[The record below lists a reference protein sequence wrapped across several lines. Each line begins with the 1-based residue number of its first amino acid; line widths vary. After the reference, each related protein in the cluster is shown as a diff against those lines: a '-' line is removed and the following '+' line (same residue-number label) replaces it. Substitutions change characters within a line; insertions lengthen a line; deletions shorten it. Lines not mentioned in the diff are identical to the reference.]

1 MHAASRTR
9 AGQLAPQY
17 GGEREADE
25 IIKRAAGE
33 IGVNQRRVDL
43 ARMAHS
49 FQNGALGDGVEHNA
63 LDDLVL
69 EHFLGAQH
77 FQHMPGN
84 GLAFA
89 IRVGR
94 QDYGVGVFD
103 GLGDIGKPLASL
115 GVDLPLHLKIVLDVH
130 RAVFGGQVAHMAE
143 RGENLVIPAKI
154 FVDRLG
160 LGRRFDDDDCT
171 HCAGILVAK
180 RLNFLRV
187 APLLRGV

>member
-1 MHAASRTR
+1 MHAASRAR

-25 IIKRAAGE
+25 IIERATGE
-33 IGVNQRRVDL
+33 IGVHQCGVDL
-43 ARMAHS
+43 ARVTHG
-49 FQNGALGDGVEHNA
+49 FQNGALGDGVEHHA

-84 GLAFA
+84 RLAFA

-94 QDYGVGVFD
+94 QNNRVGVLDRFCD
-103 GLGDIGKPLASL
+103 VGKALASL

-130 RAVFGGQVAHMAE
+130 RAVLGGQVAHMAE

-160 LGRRFDDDDCT
+160 LGRRFDDDDCI
-171 HCAGILVAK
+171 HCAGVLVAK
-180 RLNFLRV
+180 RLNSLGN
-187 APLLRGV
+187 APS